1 MNRKTFS
8 TGVVAAMAVVGLTAC
23 GPAKDDKPPAPKVT
37 AGAAMPAVAT
47 PASELPKLPKMGAAP
62 KWEMKDLQGKPVKA
76 DHFKGKVVVVDFWA
90 TWCPPCLKEIPAYIA
105 MQEKYG
111 KEGLAI
117 VGASIDQAGPEVV
130 EAFAKKAKIN
140 YTMLMA
146 DDEIAALFGGISAV
160 PTTFLIDRDG
170 QVRYR
175 KEGLEEDFEK
185 KVAAVLAEKA

>member
-1 MNRKTFS
+1 M
-8 TGVVAAMAVVGLTAC
+8 AMVGLTAC

-37 AGAAMPAVAT
+37 AAAVVPAGEAQ
-47 PASELPKLPKMGAAP
+47 KLPKMGAAP

-76 DHFKGKVVVVDFWA
+76 EQFKGKVVVVDFWA
-90 TWCPPCLKEIPAYIA
+90 TWCPPCRAEIPDYVK

-111 KEGLAI
+111 KDGLVI
-117 VGASIDQAGPEVV
+117 VGASIDQGGPAVV
-130 EAFAKKAKIN
+130 EEFAKKAGIN

-175 KEGLEEDFEK
+175 KEGLEEDFER
-185 KVAAVLAEKA
+185 KVAAVVGEKA